1 MAKKNSKTTK
11 AKEEGNEARDA
22 RLAKEAA
29 KRLEQFHR
37 DYPHRRPGIHTLK
50 VGGGKVP
57 LGLDRSCYSSKDTK
71 TFKTEVWQD
80 GVKVDSFT
88 GILQEAAAAEFIK
101 LLEAGATKA
110 SPVKCKADG
119 ASLTYKDGDSGR
131 LQIPAPF
138 TPCIFP
144 K

>member
-1 MAKKNSKTTK
+1 MIRIEK
-11 AKEEGNEARDA
+11 ARYVSDYKLWLRFSDGAEGEVDLQNQLDGEVF
-22 RLAKEAA
+22 E
-29 KRLEQFHR
+29 
-37 DYPHRRPGIHTLK
+37 
-50 VGGGKVP
+50 P
-57 LGLDRSCYSSKDTK
+57 LKDTK

-80 GVKVDSFT
+80 GSKVDSFT

-101 LLEAGATKA
+101 LLEAGAAKA

-119 ASLTYKDGDSGR
+119 ASLTYTSGDSGR

-144 K
+144 Q